1 MKPSEVG
8 FDGAKGLS
16 VGEGPHRS
24 IFKLKRGKT
33 IPDPRREDF
42 KNQLLW
48 FYPDNQDPKLIYCNQ
63 DNQLFELNFVPTE
76 DWILSLETE

>member
-8 FDGAKGLS
+8 FDGVKGIDV
-16 VGEGPHRS
+16 VGIYHRS
-24 IFKLKRGKT
+24 IVKLKRGKT
-33 IPDPRREDF
+33 VPDPRKADL